1 MKKLIKS
8 DQEWKSQLSE
18 KSYKILREHGTE
30 RAFTSDNFP
39 KIAGVYC
46 CLGCGVELFSSNAK
60 FESGSG
66 WPSFF
71 QPIET
76 NVVEES
82 IDNSLMMTR
91 TEAHCSKCEG
101 HLGHVFPDGPT
112 PTGLRYCINGGALS
126 FKEVKET

>member
-8 DQEWKSQLSE
+8 DQEWKNQLSE
-18 KSYKILREHGTE
+18 KAYNILREHGTE

-39 KIAGVYC
+39 KLTGVYC

-82 IDNSLMMTR
+82 IDNSFMMTR
-91 TEAHCSKCEG
+91 TEARCFKCEG

-112 PTGLRYCINGGALS
+112 PTGLRYCINGSALS
-126 FKEVKET
+126 FKKS